1 VVIGLKSIKKVKKL
15 KSVMFSIG
23 LMAWASLSVA
33 HAENTTQ
40 AESKGKVVRT
50 GIVEVA
56 NFFCPHCYAAEKYAQ
71 ELRQYLASKDE
82 VFQFV
87 PWFIDAKSQQAAM
100 IYLSANTDKAMQDK
114 LRLGLFTATNA
125 GADFSTGFK
134 GCTSINMFI
143 PEYSIKACTDSL
155 MSNKAIF
162 ALKKTLTLLKTAY
175 HGQLSNLEFPIFI
188 VIKNDKVIGKMSYAD
203 TSDVAQLVSHV
214 KAMLED

>member
-1 VVIGLKSIKKVKKL
+1 
-15 KSVMFSIG
+15 MFGIG

-33 HAENTTQ
+33 HAANTTQ
-40 AESKGKVVRT
+40 AEIKGKTEGKGKTGKT

-56 NFFCPHCYAAEKYAQ
+56 NFYCPHCYAAEKYTQ
-71 ELRQYLASKDE
+71 ELRQYLANKGE

-87 PWFIDAKSQQAAM
+87 PWFTDAKSQQAAM
-100 IYLSANTDKAMQDK
+100 IYLSANTDKAMQNK

-143 PEYSIKACTDSL
+143 PEYSIKTCTDSL
-155 MSNKAIF
+155 MSDKAIF
-162 ALKKTLTLLKTAY
+162 ALKKTLKLLKTAY

-188 VIKNDKVIGKMSYAD
+188 VIKNNKVIGKMSYAD

>member
-1 VVIGLKSIKKVKKL
+1 MAVVISFKNIKKVML
-15 KSVMFSIG
+15 SIG

-33 HAENTTQ
+33 HAANTTQ
-40 AESKGKVVRT
+40 AESKGETGKT

-56 NFFCPHCYAAEKYAQ
+56 NFYCPHCYAAEKYTQ
-71 ELRQYLASKDE
+71 ELRQYLANKGDI
-82 VFQFV
+82 FQFV

-100 IYLSANTDKAMQDK
+100 IYLSANTDKAMQNK

-143 PEYSIKACTDSL
+143 PEYSIKTCTDSL
-155 MSNKAIF
+155 MSDKAIF
-162 ALKKTLTLLKTAY
+162 ALKKTLKLLKTAY
-175 HGQLSNLEFPIFI
+175 HGQLSNVEFPIFV